1 MSDCPEKEALVACA
15 YEECEAAERE
25 RVERHLRSCAACA
38 AELDGFTAL
47 RGMLREWAPP
57 DARLGFRVV
66 ACNYDATTGLS
77 PIYGHGALDLGAALD
92 ASTF

>member
-66 ACNYDATTGLS
+66 DE
-77 PIYGHGALDLGAALD
+77 
-92 ASTF
+92 